1 MSIGRETRG
10 RSRRLDLVLSL
21 SGAMLL
27 MSGCATHK
35 VPPAPV
41 TVAHSEFVYPT
52 VPAALKGRP
61 GADLVDI
68 GWRYLQSNNNSA
80 ADRTFAQALRQN
92 AALYPAR
99 AGQGYVALAKRDFPH
114 ALSSFDSAL
123 AMSPSYAPALVGR
136 GQALIALGREREALP
151 ALEAAIAADS
161 SLTDVQRRI
170 DVLRFRSIQEL
181 IESARDATRNGRVAD
196 ARAAYERAIAAS
208 PESAFL
214 YRELGLLDRKSGQVD
229 QALGRFRRAADL
241 DPMDTVSLI
250 QIGEL
255 LEERKDYAGA
265 EAAYRKAAQIDPTP
279 ELSTR
284 IATAAKNAREA
295 KLPPEFQAA
304 LTSTQLSRGELAALI
319 GVRLEGLLR
328 DAPARQV
335 VVTDTRGHWAA
346 EWMMMVA
353 QAGVM
358 DPYDNHTFQPRAR
371 VRRGDLATAMSRLL
385 GLIAMRDP
393 DLRTRI
399 AQRPAIADLTPR
411 HTQYAAAAAVVA
423 TGVMPLL
430 AGDRFQVAQA
440 VTGPEATDAIER
452 VRALSTR
459 TQTNSAF

>member
-1 MSIGRETRG
+1 MSIRRETRG
-10 RSRRLDLVLSL
+10 RLLRLDLALSL
-21 SGAMLL
+21 SAAMLL
-27 MSGCATHK
+27 MSGCATHT

-41 TVAHSEFVYPT
+41 TVAHAEFVYPA
-52 VPAALKGRP
+52 VPVALKGSP
-61 GADLVDI
+61 GADQVSV
-68 GWRYLQSNNNSA
+68 GWRYLQSDYVNL
-80 ADRTFAQALRQN
+80 ADREFSQALKRN

-99 AGQGYVALAKRDFPH
+99 TGQGYVALAKRDF
-114 ALSSFDSAL
+114 SRAL
-123 AMSPSYAPALVGR
+123 ADFDAALKVRPTYAPALVGR

-151 ALEAAIAADS
+151 AFEAALAADS

-214 YRELGLLDRKSGQVD
+214 YRELGLLERKSGQAD
-229 QALGRFRRAADL
+229 QALERFRRAADL
-241 DPMDTVSLI
+241 DPMDAVSLI

-255 LEERKDYAGA
+255 LDEKKDYAGA
-265 EAAYRKAAQIDPTP
+265 EAAYRKAAEIDPTP

-284 IATAAKNAREA
+284 ITTAAKNAREA
-295 KLPPEFQAA
+295 TLPPEFLAA
-304 LTSTQLSRGELAALI
+304 LTSTQLLRGELAALI
-319 GVRLEGLLR
+319 GVRLEDLLR

-346 EWMMMVA
+346 DWMMMVV

-358 DPYDNHTFQPRAR
+358 DPYDNHTFQPRTR

-393 DLRTRI
+393 DLRARL

-430 AGDRFQVAQA
+430 AGDRFQVAQG
-440 VTGPEATDAIER
+440 VTGQEAIDAIER